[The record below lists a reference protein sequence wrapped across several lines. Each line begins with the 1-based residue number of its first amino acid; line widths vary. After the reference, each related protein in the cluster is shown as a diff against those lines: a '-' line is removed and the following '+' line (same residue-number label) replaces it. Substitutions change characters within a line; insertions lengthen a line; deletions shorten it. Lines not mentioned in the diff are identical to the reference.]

1 MQQLKK
7 LKIFKKRN
15 SDYELDLVLIGGGT
29 VDIPNEIKKYVFDLG
44 FIDLEDKYKCY
55 SNALTLVQPSLNE
68 SFSIVI
74 MESWLTGRPVIV
86 NEKCDVTKNFAIKS
100 NGGLYFNNYLEFE
113 EILKLYI
120 KNKEMANELG
130 QNGKKYV
137 IENFDREV
145 ITKKYIDFFLKLE
158 NKRGE

>member
-1 MQQLKK
+1 ML
-7 LKIFKKRN
+7 FR
-15 SDYELDLVLIGGGT
+15 S
-29 VDIPNEIKKYVFDLG
+29 
-44 FIDLEDKYKCY
+44 
-55 SNALTLVQPSLNE
+55 
-68 SFSIVI
+68 
-74 MESWLTGRPVIV
+74 
-86 NEKCDVTKNFAIKS
+86 
-100 NGGLYFNNYLEFE
+100 LYFNNYLEFE

>member
-1 MQQLKK
+1 
-7 LKIFKKRN
+7 
-15 SDYELDLVLIGGGT
+15 
-29 VDIPNEIKKYVFDLG
+29 
-44 FIDLEDKYKCY
+44 
-55 SNALTLVQPSLNE
+55 
-68 SFSIVI
+68 